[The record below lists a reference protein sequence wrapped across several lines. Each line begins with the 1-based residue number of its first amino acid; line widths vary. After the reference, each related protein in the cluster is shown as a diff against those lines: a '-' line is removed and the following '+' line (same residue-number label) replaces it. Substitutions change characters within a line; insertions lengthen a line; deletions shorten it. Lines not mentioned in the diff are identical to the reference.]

1 MNNPGSVEHEE
12 AVGLIIRAMETVD
25 MGPPRP
31 EGRPGVNDPTNRV
44 AAFCYGAEIAC
55 RPLVEAYMAG
65 EPDDLQ
71 AIFDRTF
78 RLSFHFS
85 AGVPLIQSMY
95 QARIG
100 RLLREKY
107 GAETLDDAA
116 EQATFDPASAVL
128 PRNHAQGKGMK
139 RADERAP
146 AIWQFYMDILKSADD
161 LGSLAPADK
170 MREKSI
176 GFLSTFGSKYFY
188 ELGLP
193 YFLLKRECLYL
204 ENGRPNKEAG
214 DKRYRSDIIDHAL
227 NGKPIGNPE
236 FNLIFS
242 EMGITLDALRRLSI
256 TDLPDF
262 YLISETKKMLSKL
275 EEQALSQGAVI

>member
-1 MNNPGSVEHEE
+1 MSIPGSVEHEQ
-12 AVGLIIRAMETVD
+12 AVNLVIRSIETLD
-25 MGPPRP
+25 MGPPGP

-55 RPLVEAYMAG
+55 RPLVEAYVAD
-65 EPDDLQ
+65 EPDDLE

-85 AGVPLIQSMY
+85 AGVPLIQSIY

-107 GAETLDDAA
+107 GDEALVTAA
-116 EQATFDPASAVL
+116 EGAAFDPASAVP

-146 AIWQFYMDILKSADD
+146 AIWQFYMDILKSGDD
-161 LGSLAPADK
+161 LGSLKPADK

-214 DKRYRSDIIDHAL
+214 DKKYRSDIIEHAL
-227 NGKPIGNPE
+227 NGKTIGNSE

-242 EMGITLDALRRLSI
+242 EMGITLSALRRLSI

-275 EEQALSQGAVI
+275 EEQALARGAVI

>member
-1 MNNPGSVEHEE
+1 MSIPGSVEHEQ
-12 AVGLIIRAMETVD
+12 AVNLVIRSIETLD

-44 AAFCYGAEIAC
+44 AAFCYGAKVAC
-55 RPLVEAYMAG
+55 RPLVEAYITD

-85 AGVPLIQSMY
+85 AGIPLIQSIY

-100 RLLREKY
+100 RLLSEKY
-107 GAETLDDAA
+107 GEETLEAA
-116 EQATFDPASAVL
+116 ASTATFDPASAL
-128 PRNHAQGKGMK
+128 PPRNHAQGKGMK
-139 RADERAP
+139 RAAERAP
-146 AIWQFYMDILKSADD
+146 AIWQFYMDILKSGDD
-161 LGSLAPADK
+161 LESLEPADK
-170 MREKSI
+170 MRDKAL
-176 GFLSTFGSKYFY
+176 GFLKTFGSRYFY

-214 DKRYRSDIIDHAL
+214 CKRYRSDIIDHAL
-227 NGKPIGNPE
+227 AGKPVGNPE

-242 EMGITLDALRRLSI
+242 EMGITLHALRRLPI
-256 TDLPDF
+256 DGLPDF
-262 YLISETKKMLSKL
+262 YLITETKKMLGRL
-275 EEQALSQGAVI
+275 EEQALGRNIVI